1 MLSLTFWQWTWISAS
16 VLGAGIV
23 RGIAGFGFSLITAVL
38 LMFVFPPAQIV
49 PVILLWEIAA
59 SIGHLPFI
67 YRQVDWRSLGWLS
80 VGMLIGTPLG
90 VWALSLVAPGPMCA
104 IINGTVVVLALMML
118 RGTTLRHAPG
128 RCGIAGIGLLGGAI
142 NGASANGGPPVILFF
157 LSSPAGAAVGRA
169 SLIAYFLLTD
179 TWASLICWQQ
189 GLFSLSSFLL
199 AASMLVPLGLGVALG
214 SRVFRHIEEARFKI
228 MVLLL
233 LLLVAVTG
241 IVKSLF

>member
-1 MLSLTFWQWTWISAS
+1 MLSLTLWQWAWITAS
-16 VLGAGIV
+16 VFGAGIV

-38 LMFVFPPAQIV
+38 LMFVFEPAWIV

-80 VGMLIGTPLG
+80 AGMLLGTPLG
-90 VWALSLVAPGPMCA
+90 VWLLRFMAPGPMCA
-104 IINGTVVVLALMML
+104 LINGTVVILALMML
-118 RGTTLRHAPG
+118 RGASLRHTPG
-128 RCGIAGIGLLGGAI
+128 RCGTAGIGMLGGVI

-199 AASMLVPLGLGVALG
+199 AASMLIPLGLGVALG
-214 SRVFRHIEEARFKI
+214 SRVFRRIEEARFKQL
-228 MVLLL
+228 VLLL
-233 LLLVAVTG
+233 LLLVASAG
-241 IVKSLF
+241 LVKSLC